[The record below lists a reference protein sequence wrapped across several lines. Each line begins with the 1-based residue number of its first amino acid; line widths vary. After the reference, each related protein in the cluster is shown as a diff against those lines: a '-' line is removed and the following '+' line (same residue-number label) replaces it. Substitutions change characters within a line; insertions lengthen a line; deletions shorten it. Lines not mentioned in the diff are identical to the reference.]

1 MGPPHGGSRAGRRI
15 RVFEDITPESIK
27 AAILAEAG
35 ESLETRE
42 GSFLDSMAGPAA
54 LEIWKVY
61 QAMNAVVSIAF
72 VDESSGGYLDLEG
85 AKYGIT
91 RKPGTRARCAMTLT
105 GTAGATVPAGTVFVT
120 PGGLEFALTEAVV
133 LTGSGDAGTAE
144 AAEVGGAYNVEAG
157 ELSQMAATLPGLS
170 SWTNGPAAGGTD
182 PESDGALYERI
193 HAYLSRPATS
203 GNAYHYEQWAL
214 EVAGVGAARV
224 FPLWNGAGTVKVVL
238 VDGGMEPAS
247 AEIVAAVQAHIEAE
261 RPIGAT
267 VTVAAAAPLSINV
280 TAAVTLDGSAP
291 LSQVKTEFEAA
302 LDTYLMEL
310 AFSASTLR
318 YNQVAYLLLSIQGVS
333 DFTALTINGGTGN
346 VSIGDEQVPVKG
358 TVTLT

>member
-1 MGPPHGGSRAGRRI
+1 
-15 RVFEDITPESIK
+15 
-27 AAILAEAG
+27 
-35 ESLETRE
+35 
-42 GSFLDSMAGPAA
+42 
-54 LEIWKVY
+54 
-61 QAMNAVVSIAF
+61 
-72 VDESSGGYLDLEG
+72 
-85 AKYGIT
+85 
-91 RKPGTRARCAMTLT
+91 
-105 GTAGATVPAGTVFVT
+105 
-120 PGGLEFALTEAVV
+120 
-133 LTGSGDAGTAE
+133 
-144 AAEVGGAYNVEAG
+144 
-157 ELSQMAATLPGLS
+157 MAATLPGLA

-291 LSQVKTEFEAA
+291 
-302 LDTYLMEL
+302 
-310 AFSASTLR
+310 SARSRRSLR
-318 YNQVAYLLLSIQGVS
+318 RRWTPISWSWPSRPPPCGI
-333 DFTALTINGGTGN
+333 TRWPICC
-346 VSIGDEQVPVKG
+346 
-358 TVTLT
+358 

>member
-1 MGPPHGGSRAGRRI
+1 M
-15 RVFEDITPESIK
+15 FEDITPESIK

-144 AAEVGGAYNVEAG
+144 AAEVGSAYNVEAG

-170 SWTNGPAAGGTD
+170 SWSNGPAAGGTD

-261 RPIGAT
+261 RPIGA
-267 VTVAAAAPLSINV
+267 
-280 TAAVTLDGSAP
+280 AVTLDGSAP

-318 YNQVAYLLLSIQGVS
+318 YNQVAYLLLSIPGVS

-346 VSIGDEQVPVKG
+346 VSIGDEQAPVKG

>member
-1 MGPPHGGSRAGRRI
+1 M
-15 RVFEDITPESIK
+15 FEDITPESIK

-144 AAEVGGAYNVEAG
+144 AAEVGSAYNVEAG

-170 SWTNGPAAGGTD
+170 SWSNGPAAGGTD

-238 VDGGMEPAS
+238 VDGGMEPATIS
-247 AEIVAAVQAHIEAE
+247 AEAE
-261 RPIGAT
+261 RPIGAA

-291 LSQVKTEFEAA
+291 LSQVKTEFEAT

-318 YNQVAYLLLSIQGVS
+318 YNQVAYLLLSIPGVS

>member
-1 MGPPHGGSRAGRRI
+1 M
-15 RVFEDITPESIK
+15 FEDITPESIK

-247 AEIVAAVQAHIEAE
+247 AEIVAAVSRNRIRVKE
-261 RPIGAT
+261 RDGKSETGKGRESQSYQGKQRTSMRRPPRRGRA
-267 VTVAAAAPLSINV
+267 LSSSTR
-280 TAAVTLDGSAP
+280 TAARGS
-291 LSQVKTEFEAA
+291 S
-302 LDTYLMEL
+302 
-310 AFSASTLR
+310 
-318 YNQVAYLLLSIQGVS
+318 
-333 DFTALTINGGTGN
+333 GGFLY
-346 VSIGDEQVPVKG
+346 S
-358 TVTLT
+358 

>member
-1 MGPPHGGSRAGRRI
+1 M
-15 RVFEDITPESIK
+15 FEDITPESIK

-91 RKPGTRARCAMTLT
+91 RKPGTRARCAMTLS

-182 PESDGALYERI
+182 PESDGALYGRI

-203 GNAYHYEQWAL
+203 
-214 EVAGVGAARV
+214 
-224 FPLWNGAGTVKVVL
+224 
-238 VDGGMEPAS
+238 
-247 AEIVAAVQAHIEAE
+247 
-261 RPIGAT
+261 
-267 VTVAAAAPLSINV
+267 
-280 TAAVTLDGSAP
+280 
-291 LSQVKTEFEAA
+291 
-302 LDTYLMEL
+302 
-310 AFSASTLR
+310 
-318 YNQVAYLLLSIQGVS
+318 
-333 DFTALTINGGTGN
+333 
-346 VSIGDEQVPVKG
+346 
-358 TVTLT
+358 